1 MEKFGELLEIGGPIV
16 LEELGLDGTTIDS
29 KELPEAFSP
38 KCSGAASVE
47 VSTRDASGE
56 DLILPRNVE
65 ENASCYC
72 VGYLSRMGITALPP
86 NGDRDLETNHTE
98 GR

>member
-1 MEKFGELLEIGGPIV
+1 MEGFEELFEIGGPIV
-16 LEELGLDGTTIDS
+16 LEELELDEKTIDP

-38 KCSGAASVE
+38 KCSEATSVE
-47 VSTRDASGE
+47 VSTRGASAE
-56 DLILPRNVE
+56 NLILPRNVE

-72 VGYLSRMGITALPP
+72 VGYLSRMGITAVPP
-86 NGDRDLETNHTE
+86 NGDRGLETNHTG